1 MGVGT
6 DIACLQLI
14 IVKKGEKELEGL
26 TDVTIPRRLGPK
38 RANKVRRM
46 FMLPKHSDNLHK
58 KEKEAITVDKFDVC
72 RYVVK
77 RTTKE
82 VGDKKYYKAPKIQR
96 LITSERI
103 RRKRV
108 YRQGRVE
115 KAKKSAKRFQEYVVQ
130 LKGAKEE
137 LKRKRSASGT
147 NL

>member
-115 KAKKSAKRFQEYVVQ
+115 KAKASATKFDAYITQ
-130 LKGAKEE
+130 LKKLKE
-137 LKRKRSASGT
+137 
-147 NL
+147 